1 MSYPARFLVYVST
14 LSVLS
19 LFYSCS
25 SISCGSDKDA
35 FLDNYYDLVQEV
47 RKQQK
52 NGPISDSQ
60 WKGYDSKFENYTHNC
75 YTAFENDLS
84 NSDKIGIAA
93 CTGYYLYAKHGMMLI
108 SQLAKQEAIIK
119 EILSAIDPL
128 LMMKVAKEILE
139 NPEEIKNIIR
149 DLEKRYG

>member
-1 MSYPARFLVYVST
+1 MSYPIRFLVYLFT

-19 LFYSCS
+19 LTFACS
-25 SISCGSDKDA
+25 TLSCGSDKDA
-35 FLDNYYDLVQEV
+35 FLDNFYDLVQEV

-52 NGPISDSQ
+52 NGPISESQ
-60 WKGYDSKFENYTHNC
+60 WKAYDSTFDNYTNNC

-93 CTGYYLYAKHGMMLI
+93 CTGYYLYAKHGMMLL

-128 LMMKVAKEILE
+128 LMMKIAKEILE